1 MTNDKTHQIDAPTFS
16 VSQQPTELP
25 LSTLLTQRCVEFSN
39 SPKAV
44 EIIDKGIEKLFG
56 NLIDDAFGSY
66 SDFGKVMKNAMK
78 AALPT
83 NVENIIELERY
94 NSLITRLMRE
104 KWETAGIESGIVK
117 KMDEMIT
124 EFTSEGVIPKFI
136 KASDLWAAFVEDNSE
151 RASEERWDCPQSL
164 IEDDHDGF
172 IYVGLHAEPAG
183 GYKTEVSKAYNCDV
197 YLGFRAER
205 VDGWRSAQILH
216 DECPVYEL
224 FSGSLEHN
232 KILGKRIIKAYSRF
246 EKLVLA
252 LYHGGSLL
260 VWDSAPDD
268 LYYPGND

>member
-1 MTNDKTHQIDAPTFS
+1 MTNDKTHHIDTPTFS
-16 VSQQPTELP
+16 VSQQPIELP
-25 LSTLLTQRCVEFSN
+25 LSVLLTQRCVEFSN
-39 SPKAV
+39 SAKAV

-66 SDFGKVMKNAMK
+66 SDFGKVMKTAMK

-94 NSLITRLMRE
+94 NSLVTRLMRE
-104 KWETAGIESGIVK
+104 KWETAGIESGIVT

-164 IEDDHDGF
+164 IKDDRDGF

-183 GYKTEVSKAYNCDV
+183 GYKTEVSKVYNCDV

-205 VDGWRSAQILH
+205 VDGWRGAQILH
-216 DECPVYEL
+216 DEHPVYEL

-246 EKLVLA
+246 DKLILA
-252 LYHGGSLL
+252 LYYGGSML
-260 VWDSAPDD
+260 VWNEDPDD
-268 LYYPGND
+268 LYYPGHD

>member
-1 MTNDKTHQIDAPTFS
+1 MTNDKNHHIDAPTFF
-16 VSQQPTELP
+16 VSQQPTELT
-25 LSTLLTQRCVEFSN
+25 LSALLTQRCVEFSN

-94 NSLITRLMRE
+94 NSLVTRLMRE
-104 KWETAGIESGIVK
+104 KWETAGIESDIVK

-124 EFTSEGVIPKFI
+124 EFTSEGVTPKFI
-136 KASDLWAAFVEDNSE
+136 KASDLWSAFVEDNSE
-151 RASEERWDCPQSL
+151 KANEERWDCPQS
-164 IEDDHDGF
+164 IIDDDRDGF
-172 IYVGLHAEPAG
+172 IYVGLHAEAAG
-183 GYKTEVSKAYNCDV
+183 GYKTEVSKAHNCDV

-216 DECPVYEL
+216 EEYPVYEL
-224 FSGSLEHN
+224 FSGTLEHN

-246 EKLVLA
+246 DKLVLA
-252 LYHGGSLL
+252 LYLGGSLL
-260 VWDSAPDD
+260 VWDSAPED